1 MNRTPCRLCG
11 SGNQRLLY
19 KKKRYAG
26 VRPEL
31 NVVITSDIY
40 GSYEDIV
47 LCGDCGFAYQ
57 DPAPGEQDLKSAY
70 SALRDDRY
78 FEEDDCRSMNAHLS
92 LRTIR
97 RLRNGGALL
106 DVGCSTGIFLNAARI
121 NFEVHGVE
129 PSAWAAGF
137 AKNSLNLKAVVNDT
151 FENLVLPDAYFDVV
165 TLIDVIEHV
174 ADPRKTLQKACRL
187 LKPGGLLYLVT
198 PDIRS
203 LSASLL
209 GGYWWGLRE
218 AHLSYFS
225 EKTISGLLEELGFS
239 VAGVRSYGRI
249 FSYSY
254 WLSRIRKYPAVFY
267 GAADLLGRALNI
279 GDKVIY
285 INTRD
290 SIEVCAIKKI

>member
-1 MNRTPCRLCG
+1 MNRPACKLCG
-11 SGNQRLLY
+11 SADQRLLY
-19 KKKRYAG
+19 KKKRYEG
-26 VRPEL
+26 ERPGL

-47 LCGDCGFAYQ
+47 LCGACGFACQ
-57 DPAPGEQDLKSAY
+57 DPAPGEAELKSAY
-70 SALRDDRY
+70 SALRDDTY

-97 RLRNGGALL
+97 RHRRGGVLL
-106 DVGCSTGIFLNAARI
+106 DVGSSTGIFMNAARI
-121 NFEVHGVE
+121 SFEVRGVE
-129 PSAWAAGF
+129 PSAWAAAF
-137 AKNSLNLKAVVNDT
+137 ARESLNLKTVVNDT
-151 FENLVLPDAYFDVV
+151 FENAALPEAGFDVV
-165 TLIDVIEHV
+165 SLIDVIEHV
-174 ADPRKTLQKACRL
+174 ADPRKTLLKAGKL

-198 PDIRS
+198 PDLSS
-203 LSASLL
+203 LSARLL
-209 GGYWWGLRE
+209 GRYWWGLRE

-225 EKTISGLLEELGFS
+225 DRTITSLLEELGFS
-239 VAGVRSYGRI
+239 VAEKRSYGRI

-267 GAADLLGRALNI
+267 RTAQLAGKVLDI

-290 SIEVCAIKKI
+290 SIEVCAIKK

>member
-1 MNRTPCRLCG
+1 MTRPPCRLCG

-19 KKKRYAG
+19 KKKRYDG

-57 DPAPGEQDLKSAY
+57 DPAPGERDLKSAY
-70 SALRDDRY
+70 SVLRDDRY

-97 RLRNGGALL
+97 RHRSGGALL
-106 DVGCSTGIFLNAARI
+106 DVGSSTGIFLNAARI
-121 NFEVHGVE
+121 SFDVHGVE
-129 PSAWAAGF
+129 PSVWAAGF
-137 AKNSLNLKAVVNDT
+137 ARDSLNLKTVINDT
-151 FENLVLPDAYFDVV
+151 FENSVLPEAGFDVV
-165 TLIDVIEHV
+165 SLIDVIEHV

-209 GGYWWGLRE
+209 GRYWWGLRE

-225 EKTISGLLEELGFS
+225 ERTITRLLEDLGFS
-239 VAGVRSYGRI
+239 VVEKRSYGRI
-249 FSYSY
+249 FSYAY
-254 WLSRIRKYPAVFY
+254 WLSRIRKYPALFY
-267 GAADLLGRALNI
+267 NTADLLGKVLDI
-279 GDKVIY
+279 GNKVIY

-290 SIEVCAIKKI
+290 SIEVCAIKK